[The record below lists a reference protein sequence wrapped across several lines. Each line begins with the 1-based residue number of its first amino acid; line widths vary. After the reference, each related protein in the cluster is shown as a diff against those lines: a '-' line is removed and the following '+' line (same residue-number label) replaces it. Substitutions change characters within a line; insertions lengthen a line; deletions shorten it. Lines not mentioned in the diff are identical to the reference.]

1 MQKYDVLIVGSGPA
15 GASLAYY
22 LAKNNLKVLLVEKKK
37 HLDSPVRCAEF
48 VALNIAS
55 LFDFKIAGINN
66 QTEILETYIAGN
78 KNERF
83 NLVASTPAP
92 GFILDREIF
101 INGLVQR
108 FKEIGGIL
116 ANGTKFIAL
125 NSAMSYPL
133 SAISGASPGGYL
145 DATLA
150 DVETGKFSNIKSFII
165 SWAGGPLSSGIS
177 PGNGAYIYA
186 IQQNLPVK
194 SQYPSINRVYFAPYI
209 YGGYGWV
216 FPKTASINLG
226 IGKASAQGLKQTLE
240 VFKKHLYLS
249 GQIPEST
256 YCSNLLNNENPA
268 VTGLVPISGIAKNP
282 ATEEGVI
289 FVGDAAGLCN
299 PVTGAGIVNAIC
311 SAKLASEKIFQC
323 LKQNDLNILLGVK
336 TDYEKEFGKS
346 IERALGKRKYMLDN
360 WQNTAIAFPDLI
372 SQTWVAFRDYW
383 K

>member
-1 MQKYDVLIVGSGPA
+1 VLIVGSGPA

-22 LAKNNLKVLLVEKKK
+22 LAKKNLKVLLVEKKK
-37 HLDSPVRCAEF
+37 HIDSPVRCAEF
-48 VALNIAS
+48 VSLNIAS

-83 NLVASTPAP
+83 NLVASTPSP

-101 INGLVQR
+101 IRDLVQR

-116 ANGTKFIAL
+116 ATGTKFVAL
-125 NSAMSYPL
+125 NSAMPYPL

-150 DVETGKFSNIKSFII
+150 DVDTGKLSNIKSFII
-165 SWAGGPLSSGIS
+165 AWACGPLLSGIS
-177 PGNGAYIYA
+177 PGKGAYMYA

-194 SQYPSINRVYFAPYI
+194 SQYLSVNRVYFAPYI
-209 YGGYGWV
+209 YGGYGWI

-226 IGKASAQGLKQTLE
+226 IGKASAQGLKHNLE
-240 VFKKHLYLS
+240 AFKKHLYHS
-249 GQIPEST
+249 GQIPEPSF
-256 YCSNLLNNENPA
+256 YRNLGNNKNNA
-268 VTGLVPISGIAKNP
+268 VTGLAPVSGIAKNP
-282 ATEEGVI
+282 ATEKGGI

-299 PVTGAGIVNAIC
+299 PVTGAGIVNAIR
-311 SAKLASEKIFQC
+311 SAKLASERIFQC

-372 SQTWVAFRDYW
+372 RQTWVAFKDYW
-383 K
+383 KQDL